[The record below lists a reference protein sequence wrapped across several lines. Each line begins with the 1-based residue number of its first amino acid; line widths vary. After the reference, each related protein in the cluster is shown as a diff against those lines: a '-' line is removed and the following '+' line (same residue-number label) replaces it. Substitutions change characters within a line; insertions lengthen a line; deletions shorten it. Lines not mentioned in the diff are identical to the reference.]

1 MKTVYLANF
10 SVIINP
16 GETQFLP
23 YSSGVLWSYI
33 QSCDDLKDRYN
44 LGGLLFEKKSV
55 DLIVNEL
62 TSPDIFGFSCYVWNA
77 NYNDTVASA
86 VKQKYPNCLI
96 IYGGPHLPQTKDDEW
111 WAAHPYVDIVVYYE
125 GEVKFADILRKD
137 NLYDIAKL
145 TNVCVNFKTH
155 WTWSRVEGADRIKD
169 LSTLPSPYEQNLFK
183 TPLPNHNMLFETHRG
198 CPYACTF
205 CDWGSLT
212 YTKLT
217 KFNLD
222 RIKAE
227 IEWAG
232 KNRVGFIYNVDA
244 NFGIFKE
251 RDHAI
256 VDYLIETKK
265 KYGYPKTIFLNFA
278 KNLTEDMMVM
288 TKKLYDAKLI
298 KSLIMSLQTLTE
310 DALVLTKR
318 SNMAINRYMYFAEQ
332 CKTHGIP
339 IACEL
344 ILGNP
349 GETIESWK
357 NTYLTITELNHLST
371 HIYPLTLLPGAPMS
385 TSKSRLDNEF
395 KTVFNPFP
403 GVNGLEIEEKIEFV
417 TATKWLTAAEMKYL
431 YEWTW
436 TTRLGHEFNFLRD
449 FADYI
454 HTHNILSKQEFYDR
468 WHEFVSSSTG
478 VFNAAFQL
486 PKKRIDACEFGI
498 VMQSVGHK
506 ESLSIDKRIKAY
518 EEIHTFVDQ
527 FDINET
533 IKLELVKYCEA
544 RQFNMA
550 VDYPL
555 VKQFKYNFIDD
566 IEETVTVEFM
576 PTAFGGSSN
585 LGQTLVD
592 GSDAVDDNFK
602 YRSGNVCT
610 LMSATIVDRE
620 KLS

>member
-1 MKTVYLANF
+1 MKNVYLANF
-10 SVIINP
+10 SVVINP

-23 YSSGVLWSYI
+23 YSCGTLWSYVQTCEDI
-33 QSCDDLKDRYN
+33 INQYQ
-44 LGGLLFEKKSV
+44 LGGLLFEKKPIESV
-55 DLIVNEL
+55 VDSIVDP
-62 TSPDIFGFSCYVWNA
+62 SIFGLSCYVWNA
-77 NYNDTVASA
+77 NYNDKVAKA
-86 VKQKYPNCLI
+86 VKEKYPNCLI
-96 IYGGPHLPQTKDDEW
+96 IYGGPHLPQTKDDPW
-111 WAAHPYVDIVVYYE
+111 WSEHPFVDVVVYYE
-125 GEVKFADILRKD
+125 GEVKFAEILRRKTL
-137 NLYDIAKL
+137 NSISEL

-155 WTWSRVEGADRIKD
+155 WTWSRIEGADRIKD
-169 LSTLPSPYEQNLFK
+169 LSVLPSPYNDNLFE

-217 KFNLD
+217 KFD
-222 RIKAE
+222 IERIKTE

-256 VDYLIETKK
+256 VDFLIETKK

-278 KNLTEDMMVM
+278 KNLTEDMMIM

-332 CKTHGIP
+332 CKEHGIP

-349 GETIESWK
+349 GETVDSWK
-357 NTYLTITELNHLST
+357 HTYLTITNLNHLST

-385 TSKSRLDNEF
+385 THTSRLDNEF
-395 KTVFNPFP
+395 KTVFRPFP
-403 GVNGLEIEEKIEFV
+403 GVTGLEIPETIEFV
-417 TATKWLTAAEMKYL
+417 AGTKWLTEEQMKYL

-449 FADYI
+449 FADYVDK
-454 HTHNILSKQEFYDR
+454 HNIITKQDFYDK
-468 WHEFVSSSTG
+468 WHSFVSTSKG
-478 VFNAAFQL
+478 VFNSAFQL
-486 PKKRIDACEFGI
+486 PKQRIDAGEFGI
-498 VMQSVGHK
+498 VMISVGHR
-506 ESLSIDKRIKAY
+506 ESLSINNRKIAFN
-518 EEIHTFVDQ
+518 EIADFVQQ
-527 FDINET
+527 FDMDNLIRS
-533 IKLELVKYCEA
+533 ELLKYCEA
-544 RQFNMA
+544 RQFNMSTQ
-550 VDYPL
+550 YPL
-555 VKQFKYNFIDD
+555 VRRFAYDFINDKEHTVD
-566 IEETVTVEFM
+566 IEFI

-585 LGQTLVD
+585 LGQTLAD

-602 YRSGNVCT
+602 YRSGSVCT
-610 LMSATIVDRE
+610 LMSSQIIT
-620 KLS
+620 